1 MNSTHFDTNSTA
13 NRLKRRPLRH
23 LNELRSGINVSFE
36 YFPPKTESVARQ
48 IQRSSQTLERFSPTF
63 SSVTYGAGGG
73 IETHSFE
80 ALRLLRQSSA
90 YPVAAHITHIDTDKL
105 ELDALA
111 ERIAMLGITRIVA
124 LRGDLRNN
132 QITLEKSNYPSTV
145 AMIQGLKQLYDF
157 DISVAG
163 YPETHPD
170 AKSQQADIDYLKRK
184 VDAGANRVLCQFCYD
199 SDLFLKFRDKAVRAG
214 ITVPIIPGILP
225 IHNFHQVHSFAKSCA
240 TTIPT
245 SISQLFSELPNNQDV
260 FDVVSSTVAA
270 EFCTRL
276 IDNGVTDLHFYTLN
290 RAKLVRAICHILGL
304 QESKGEQTRTVHN
317 YELQITNDEKHG
329 HG

>member
-1 MNSTHFDTNSTA
+1 MNTTHFDTNSTA

-36 YFPPKTESVARQ
+36 YFPPKTESATRQ
-48 IQRSSQTLERFSPTF
+48 IQRSSHTLERFAPTF
-63 SSVTYGAGGG
+63 SSVTYGAGGN

-90 YPVAAHITHIDTDKL
+90 HPVAAHITHVGTDKF
-105 ELDALA
+105 ELDALV
-111 ERIAMLGITRIVA
+111 ERIALLGINRIVA

-132 QITLEKSNYPSTV
+132 QIVSEKSNYPSTV
-145 AMIQGLKQLYDF
+145 AMIEGIKRIYDF

-170 AKSQQADIDYLKRK
+170 AKSKQADIDYLKRK
-184 VDAGANRVLCQFCYD
+184 VDAGANRVLCQFCFD
-199 SDLFLKFRDKAVRAG
+199 SNRFLRFRDRAVLSG

-225 IHNFHQVHSFAKSCA
+225 IHNFAQVHAFAQSCA
-240 TTIPT
+240 ATIPD
-245 SISQLFSELPNNQDV
+245 SITQLFSELPDNQEV
-260 FDVVSSTVAA
+260 FDVVSSTVTA

-276 IDNGVTDLHFYTLN
+276 IDNGITDLHFYTLN

-304 QESKGEQTRTVHN
+304 HESAIDQPEAPLIRKYSH
-317 YELQITNDEKHG
+317 L
-329 HG
+329 